1 MVKKLYLFFYLII
14 IFILSHGCV
23 SGPVPYNNYKGPELD
38 NMTPLKNADVHMYMS
53 PGWQEIIMGK
63 EEGTAVQLNAPN
75 SQLNL
80 VFGGLSPL
88 SNYLTVLHIDPSVS
102 DERAFNAMRKMV
114 KETIQNYM
122 LIKGPYTLP
131 IKNASK
137 PVFEIYAGEDEL
149 GFDAKMII
157 AVKKSDIL
165 NYKYLVYGAFHR
177 LKFDER
183 YTYDDFEIDF
193 LQMLGSIQ

>member
-1 MVKKLYLFFYLII
+1 MVKRAYLLCCLII
-14 IFILSHGCV
+14 VFIFLHGCV

-38 NMTPLKNADVHMYMS
+38 TMTPLKTADVDMYMS
-53 PGWQEIIMGK
+53 PGWQEIVMGK
-63 EEGTAVQLNAPN
+63 EEGTDVQLNAPN

-88 SNYLTVLHIDPSVS
+88 SNYLSVLHVDPSVS

-131 IKNASK
+131 IKNAGK
-137 PVFEIYAGEDEL
+137 PVFEIYSGEDEL
-149 GFDAKMII
+149 GFDTKMII
-157 AVKKSDIL
+157 AVKKSNIRD
-165 NYKYLVYGAFHR
+165 YKYLVYGAFHR

-183 YTYDDFEIDF
+183 YVYDDFEIDF
-193 LQMLGSIQ
+193 LDMLGSIQ